1 MSGTTRKLGRNAAI
15 ATLLLGCLPCVPIDP
30 LVPEARAQG
39 PRLTVRVSEPFE
51 FQGRLWPASTL
62 SVLPVASYNPV
73 ATLDEVWIGTECL
86 GRVVADRLP
95 SATEAADD
103 VVLFARNAADRLV
116 LVGYALRGAASAYRY
131 RPASAQAEGSAEGV
145 R

>member
-15 ATLLLGCLPCVPIDP
+15 ATLLLGCLPCVRIDP

-39 PRLTVRVSEPFE
+39 PRLTVHVSEPFE

-62 SVLPVASYNPV
+62 SVLPGATYNPV

-86 GRVVADRLP
+86 GRMVADRMP
-95 SATEAADD
+95 SAVEASDD
-103 VVLFARNAADRLV
+103 VMLFARNAADRLV
-116 LVGYALRGAASAYRY
+116 LIGYALRGAASAYHY
-131 RPASAQAEGSAEGV
+131 RSYPAQPDDGAGGA

>member
-15 ATLLLGCLPCVPIDP
+15 ATLLLGCLPCALRDP
-30 LVPEARAQG
+30 LVPETRAQG
-39 PRLTVRVSEPFE
+39 PRLTVHVSEPFE

-62 SVLPVASYNPV
+62 SVLPVTAYNPV
-73 ATLDEVWIGTECL
+73 ATLDEIWIGTECL
-86 GRVVADRLP
+86 GRMVADRLP
-95 SATEAADD
+95 STTEVSED

-116 LVGYALRGAASAYRY
+116 LVGYALRGASSEYRY
-131 RPASAQAEGSAEGV
+131 RAHP